1 MGNQWGRKRSS
12 GDIVG
17 YGVCEL
23 LIPDYRKTEGYGV
36 CELLIPSYRKPVKGI
51 LVKEKPESLEPER

>member
-1 MGNQWGRKRSS
+1 
-12 GDIVG
+12 
-17 YGVCEL
+17 L